1 MVFVLKG
8 KSLRITS
15 SQCIWCMSPSFTD
28 NKILPIF
35 VWKLC
40 KLFPLPRKTKL
51 YSCKHHKIVSPFTH
65 VFINQCLVKYDRCP
79 ICAMCI
85 TAKPPVIMSNSIQS
99 EISLSNP
106 KLDDR
111 YNKIFSHISI
121 DFIKQDLYVKSR
133 CIRYHS
139 TSKTVH
145 GVLKKNDTKRV
156 LFQKALCLQ
165 RHHL

>member
-1 MVFVLKG
+1 
-8 KSLRITS
+8 
-15 SQCIWCMSPSFTD
+15 MSPSFTD

-51 YSCKHHKIVSPFTH
+51 YSCKHHKIVSQFTH
-65 VFINQCLVKYDRCP
+65 VFIYQTALQYKIAEVMLRCLIKYDRCP

-145 GVLKKNDTKRV
+145 GVLKKYDTKR
-156 LFQKALCLQ
+156 ALSKGLMFTKSP
-165 RHHL
+165 LL